1 MSHRLVRL
9 QLTCLLLACLLAGCA
24 ADSDAT
30 RENSM
35 NSTTD
40 APPRKI
46 VIGSLMYA
54 MWGEYPGVQQRL
66 DALSGWIDR
75 MAAEAERKYPGAGLD
90 LVVLP
95 EIAVTGGRKGSAAE
109 RAVPLEGAVLET
121 LGAAAR
127 KHKTYVVVPLDL
139 LSDPRAKTV
148 HNACVLLD
156 RSGRPAGTY
165 RKVYAVGSRES
176 DLLEGGVT
184 PGDDFPVFRCDF
196 GVLGIQICYDMAF
209 DAGWEMLARKGAE
222 IVAWPTQSPGIV
234 KMQARAL
241 AGGHYI
247 VSSTWRNNASLFD
260 PTGHVIGQIT
270 GKDGVLV
277 EQVDLTWRLI
287 GWQAKLR
294 NGKILT
300 DKYGDR
306 VGYRYSEA
314 EDEGIFWS
322 NDPDTPIDRMIRE
335 LDLELPDEARERN
348 RKLQDA
354 LRGGPPKAD

>member
-1 MSHRLVRL
+1 M
-9 QLTCLLLACLLAGCA
+9 T
-24 ADSDAT
+24 AT
-30 RENSM
+30 Q
-35 NSTTD
+35 D

-46 VIGSLMYA
+46 VIGSLMHA
-54 MWGEYPGVQQRL
+54 MWGQYPGLQPRL

-95 EIAVTGGRKGSAAE
+95 EVAVTGGNKAPAAG
-109 RAVPLEGAVLET
+109 RAVPMEGAVLDT

-127 KHKTYVVVPLDL
+127 KHKTYVIVPLDL
-139 LSDPRAKTV
+139 LSDGETRLV

-156 RSGRPAGTY
+156 RSGKPVGTY
-165 RKVYAVGSRES
+165 RKVFAVGSRES
-176 DLLEGGVT
+176 DQLEGGVT
-184 PGDDFPVFRCDF
+184 PGSEFPVFRCDF

-209 DAGWEMLARKGAE
+209 DTGWKTLARKGAE

-241 AGGHYI
+241 AGDYYVI
-247 VSSTWRNNASLFD
+247 TSTWRNNASLID
-260 PTGHVIGQIT
+260 PTGHVVEQIT

-277 EQVDLTWRLI
+277 RRVDLTYRLI
-287 GWQAKLR
+287 GWQAKLA
-294 NGKILT
+294 NGKALT

-306 VGYRYSEA
+306 VGYRYSQA

-322 NDPDTPIDRMIRE
+322 NDPATPIDRMIRA
-335 LDLELPDEARERN
+335 LDLELPHQARERN
-348 RKLQDA
+348 RSLQDT
-354 LRGGPPKAD
+354 LRGGPPKTD